1 MKAWKPAA
9 IAAGAVAVTAFGGTA
24 LANHE
29 DWQNPPSGSW
39 ASSYVVVPRASAP
52 VVGHVAVAPAYS
64 YYYEPA
70 PRYYYYERAPVQY
83 YYEPAPAVAYYY
95 YDESPFPRSES
106 RD

>member
-9 IAAGAVAVTAFGGTA
+9 MAACTLAASAFGAPA

-29 DWQNPPSGSW
+29 DWQNPPGSW
-39 ASSYVVVPRASAP
+39 SSSYVVVQPSAP

-64 YYYEPA
+64 YYEPA
-70 PRYYYYERAPVQY
+70 PPRYYYYQPAPAYY

-95 YDESPFPRSES
+95 YDESPFPRSDS